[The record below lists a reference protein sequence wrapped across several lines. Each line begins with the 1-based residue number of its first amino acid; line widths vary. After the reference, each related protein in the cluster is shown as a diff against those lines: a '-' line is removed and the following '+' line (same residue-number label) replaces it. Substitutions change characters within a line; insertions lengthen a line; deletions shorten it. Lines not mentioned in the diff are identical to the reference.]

1 LLIGIGGATHTT
13 LWYPLAAPGPRWS
26 VVLDRLRS
34 MDSAG
39 SAVHEGPLT
48 HGRVRAVP
56 IRSGIGYVQPTY
68 RWRPQN
74 APALNRIALLAGD
87 SARALA
93 PSAAPA
99 GRGTEAP
106 LVAGDLKTSA
116 AALYAAMRDALRRG
130 DWAAFGRAFD
140 ALGRVL
146 GPQHAP

>member
-1 LLIGIGGATHTT
+1 MAGGRILKRGDHEATGDVVRGGGVAGVHGAATLRVRVQDHGDGRTRAGGRGVTT
-13 LWYPLAAPGPRWS
+13 FEAAFG
-26 VVLDRLRS
+26 
-34 MDSAG
+34 AG
-39 SAVHEGPLT
+39 ENDGG
-48 HGRVRAVP
+48 HGRA
-56 IRSGIGYVQPTY
+56 SQYG
-68 RWRPQN
+68 
-74 APALNRIALLAGD
+74 